1 MRPLKLTIAG
11 FGPYADEQQIDLERL
26 GDRGLYLISGDTGAG
41 KTTIFDAITFA
52 LFGEA
57 SGDSRKANMLRSKY
71 AKAESQTYVKLTF
84 RHKGC
89 DYTIRREPEYERP
102 KERGT
107 GTTKQSARAELTM
120 PDGDVKTR
128 IKEVDNE
135 IRNIVGLT
143 RDQFAQISM
152 ISQGDF
158 RKLLEANTQKRQ
170 EIFREIFHKSPYRV
184 LQDRLKAEAT
194 TIKKQCDD
202 ERNGI
207 RQYMTGIACSENSAL
222 LDDVQKARSGTLTVS
237 DFVRLLDNLDAE
249 DRTEDGKLTEQNNVL
264 NEQERTVLIQL
275 NQAEAYRKAKEKLED
290 QKSTEI
296 QAEADLNQ
304 AKKDLENAERHAPEI
319 EELQTKITEIDMRLP
334 EYDELEAKVNECTTQ
349 KEELKKEE
357 EKKTQ
362 AERQKDTLRSEI
374 ATLRGELDLLSN
386 AGVEKA
392 NLIAHSQ
399 QILEQIGKFQKL
411 IRGIDKLG
419 RQEKELTSLQ
429 KNYREKE
436 KDKEYVWKAYEGKN
450 KAFLDEQAGIIA
462 SGLKENQ
469 PCPVCGSVEHPCRAE
484 KSENAPT
491 EVEVKEAKAKYERA
505 QQEAENASKKAG
517 VQKGIVDSSKLS
529 VNEQLAEL
537 LPGVKLEE
545 AKQEAV
551 VQEYRLGEESESL
564 KKQIRDAEQRV
575 ARKVNLEREI
585 PQKEK
590 SLKEA
595 EDCFNWANTQIASL
609 CATSVELDNQIE
621 GFRVRLRYVNKQDA
635 IKEKETY
642 ATNLHKLKEDI
653 EKTRKAVVVIER
665 KLAVIRATIA
675 ELEKQLAEGKEV
687 DVSELK
693 AEKDNLESQKE
704 GISQKQREIHTR
716 ITVNASI
723 KENICEK
730 AGELDALESK
740 YTWVNALSE
749 TANGALSGKTKLML
763 ETYIQATYFDRILD
777 YANIRLRKMSGGQ
790 YELKRRRDAESRG
803 SQSGLDLNIVDH
815 LNSTERS
822 VNTLSGGESF
832 LASLA
837 LALGLSDE
845 VQRSTGIHLDTLFVD
860 EGFGS
865 LDSEALSKAY
875 MTLAGLTE
883 GNLLVGIISH
893 VSELKERIDKQ
904 IVVTKNKFGGSSA
917 EIVL

>member
-11 FGPYADEQQIDLERL
+11 FGPYADEQSIDLERL

-71 AKAESQTYVKLTF
+71 AKAESPTFVKLTF

-89 DYTIRREPEYERP
+89 DYTICRAPEYERP
-102 KERGT
+102 KARGT
-107 GTTKQSARAELTM
+107 GTTKQSPYAELTM
-120 PDGDVKTR
+120 PDGSVKT
-128 IKEVDNE
+128 KTKDVDNE

-143 RDQFAQISM
+143 RNQFAQISM
-152 ISQGDF
+152 ISQGEF

-170 EIFREIFHKSPYRV
+170 EIFREIFHTSPYRV

-194 TIKKQCDD
+194 TIKKLCDD

-275 NQAEAYRKAKEKLED
+275 NQAEAYRKAKGKLED

-399 QILEQIGKFQKL
+399 QILEQIGAFQNL
-411 IRGIDKLG
+411 IRDIDNLG
-419 RQEKELTSLQ
+419 EQKKELKRLQ
-429 KNYREKE
+429 KNYCTKAEDEKCVW
-436 KDKEYVWKAYEGKN
+436 KEYEDKN
-450 KAFLDEQAGIIA
+450 RAFLDEQAGIIA
-462 SGLKENQ
+462 SELKENQ
-469 PCPVCGSVEHPCRAE
+469 PCPVCGSIEHPCLAE

-491 EVEVKEAKAKYERA
+491 EADVKEAKAKYEQA
-505 QQEAENASKKAG
+505 KQEANTASKKAG
-517 VQKGIVDSSKLS
+517 TQKGIVDSSELS
-529 VNEQLAEL
+529 VNAQLDKL
-537 LPGVKLEE
+537 LPGVELEDSRG
-545 AKQEAV
+545 KAV
-551 VQEYRLGEESESL
+551 VQKEKLEKEFKSL
-564 KKQIRDAEQRV
+564 KVQIDEAEQREN
-575 ARKVNLEREI
+575 RKVDLGREI
-585 PQKEK
+585 SEKEK
-590 SLKEA
+590 SLKAAEA
-595 EDCFNWANTQIASL
+595 RFNQANTQIASL
-609 CATSVELDNQIE
+609 HATSVELDNQIE
-621 GFRVRLRYVNKQDA
+621 DFRAKLRYADKQAA
-635 IKEKETY
+635 IKAKETCA
-642 ATNLHKLKEDI
+642 ATLNELKENI
-653 EKTRKAVVVIER
+653 ENARTAVARIENQ
-665 KLAVIRATIA
+665 LTGIRATI
-675 ELEKQLAEGKEV
+675 V
-687 DVSELK
+687 ELK
-693 AEKDNLESQKE
+693 GQIADGKDVDMSALKAKKDELNAQKE
-704 GISQKQREIHTR
+704 EITRKQKEIHTR
-716 ITVNASI
+716 ISVNASA
-723 KENICEK
+723 KKNICEK
-730 AGELDALESK
+730 AETLDALDSK
-740 YTWVNALSE
+740 YAWVNALSE
-749 TANGALSGKTKLML
+749 TANGTLSGKTKLML

-865 LDSEALSKAY
+865 LDSDALYKAY